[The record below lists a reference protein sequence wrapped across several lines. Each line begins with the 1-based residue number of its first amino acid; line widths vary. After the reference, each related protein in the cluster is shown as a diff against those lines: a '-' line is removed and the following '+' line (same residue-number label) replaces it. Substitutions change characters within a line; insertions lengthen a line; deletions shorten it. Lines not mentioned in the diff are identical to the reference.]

1 MKKIIFSIL
10 FSFFFCLCLNVVDIW
25 LYFTPFYFMM
35 EGRKISENAMWEI
48 PMGSLVCAIA
58 LSFSNG
64 YEGVVLRSL
73 IILSAALVS
82 ATNPKKLL
90 IFFPA
95 AALSLFLS
103 AESGAAVMSACMWC
117 GASRLFM
124 LRRKLQ

>member
-1 MKKIIFSIL
+1 MKKIIFNIL
-10 FSFFFCLCLNVVDIW
+10 FSFFFSLCLNVVDIW

-48 PMGSLVCAIA
+48 PMGSLICKIA

-73 IILSAALVS
+73 IILSAAVIS

-95 AALSLFLS
+95 AALSLLLS
-103 AESGAAVMSACMWC
+103 AESGAAVISACLWC
-117 GASRLFM
+117 GASHFLL
-124 LRRKLQ
+124 LRRKLL